1 MITHPQSEV
10 TIFEVQLV
18 RVTVIME
25 VLRPMQGDHD
35 GGVEAQGDHAEVLK
49 PRVIVIMRTACMPHG
64 AVAHTC
70 MRLAPRLETGGRVP
84 CFRLDRSA
92 SENCMIVP
100 AMNTHTYRAR
110 LAAKIHGTTALVQH
124 VAISAAQTHL

>member
-25 VLRPMQGDHD
+25 VLRPRVIMTDR
-35 GGVEAQGDHAEVLK
+35 GVEAQGDHAEVLR

-64 AVAHTC
+64 AVACTC
-70 MRLAPRLETGGRVP
+70 GWHRVWKQAAA
-84 CFRLDRSA
+84 FHALD
-92 SENCMIVP
+92 
-100 AMNTHTYRAR
+100 
-110 LAAKIHGTTALVQH
+110 
-124 VAISAAQTHL
+124 

>member
-25 VLRPMQGDHD
+25 VLRPRVIMT
-35 GGVEAQGDHAEVLK
+35 EVLR

-64 AVAHTC
+64 AVACTC
-70 MRLAPRLETGGRVP
+70 GWHRVWKQAAA
-84 CFRLDRSA
+84 FHALD
-92 SENCMIVP
+92 
-100 AMNTHTYRAR
+100 
-110 LAAKIHGTTALVQH
+110 
-124 VAISAAQTHL
+124 